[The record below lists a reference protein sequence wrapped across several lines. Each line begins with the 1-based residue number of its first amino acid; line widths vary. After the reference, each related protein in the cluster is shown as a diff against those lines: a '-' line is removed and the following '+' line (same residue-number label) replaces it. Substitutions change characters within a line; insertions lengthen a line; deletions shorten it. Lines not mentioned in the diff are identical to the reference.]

1 MPPQTK
7 KMKQKENAVVEELT
21 SLYQDKLLPIEKK
34 FLFHKFHAPEI
45 LPSELSAKPQILLLG
60 QYSTGKTSFIRKLI
74 GCDYPGIHIGP
85 GMSSKCFENII
96 YLYVVHYWDT
106 ALYRHF

>member
-7 KMKQKENAVVEELT
+7 KMKQRENAVVEELT
-21 SLYQDKLLPIEKK
+21 SLYQNKLLPIEKK

-85 GMSSKCFENII
+85 GGCVYIMYE
-96 YLYVVHYWDT
+96 L
-106 ALYRHF
+106 L

>member
-1 MPPQTK
+1 
-7 KMKQKENAVVEELT
+7 
-21 SLYQDKLLPIEKK
+21 
-34 FLFHKFHAPEI
+34 

-85 GMSSKCFENII
+85 GGCVYIMYE
-96 YLYVVHYWDT
+96 L
-106 ALYRHF
+106 L

>member
-7 KMKQKENAVVEELT
+7 KMKQRDNAVVEELI
-21 SLYQDKLLPIEKK
+21 SLYQNKLLPIEKK

-85 GMSSKCFENII
+85 GGCVCIMYE
-96 YLYVVHYWDT
+96 L
-106 ALYRHF
+106 L